1 MIELRFKNCIAD
13 ATDERTDSEGLG
25 TMTTSIIAVYFANI
39 NKMTTSAA
47 ASQVQHPF
55 MVSGPTIVKWI
66 NCCLLKVVKK
76 TPIFLEFDPLAFVSC
91 YTRYIDL
98 AGVFSL
104 V

>member
-1 MIELRFKNCIAD
+1 
-13 ATDERTDSEGLG
+13 
-25 TMTTSIIAVYFANI
+25 
-39 NKMTTSAA
+39 MTTSAA

-104 V
+104 DTNYLIMINHWTLTMGLLKFVFTIYDC